1 MKFDPMKKF
10 SLLMALL
17 MSVALQV
24 TRADEDANASDLP
37 KVSVTASDPVAFD
50 GLTTGAFTL
59 YRDTTAGDLV
69 VKIAVGGTAENGVD
83 YAKLPDSVTIPDGFH
98 AVGLVVQPLATGEN
112 APGKWVEVTIQKD
125 DAYKITHGKRA
136 IVDIKA
142 NAFEDQA
149 PSVTITAPADNT
161 TIKAGSDLTITA
173 DASDPDKTSPKVSFF
188 ANDKFLGSV
197 STSPYSLIWSN
208 VPAGKFAIFARAED
222 QFGKS
227 TLSAPVHVTSTKP
240 VVIND
245 VLKLISP
252 ADGRTF
258 SAPASIELE
267 AAADAA
273 ANVQSVTFYNGDKAI
288 GTASAAPF
296 KFTWTGVGPGHY
308 TISAKGTDANGATLV
323 SDRSRIT
330 VSDAAPKVSITSPTD
345 GASFDG
351 SQDITITADAS
362 DDAGDSI
369 ASVMFF
375 ADGRF
380 LGTVK
385 TAPYT
390 FVWPKVSPG
399 THVIIARATDSFGES
414 SVSQPVKI
422 TVGNTAATIKLTSP
436 TDGATFTAPAK
447 ITLTAE
453 ASDPDGIRYVTFWSG
468 KRLIGFSLKA
478 PYTITLK
485 DVGPG
490 TYTFTAEAV
499 DKFEK
504 RTRSAA
510 VTVTVTKPGSTTGG
524 TTGTT
529 TGGATTGG
537 TTGATTGTTG
547 TTTGETT
554 GSTTAGTTTTGGTTG
569 TTTGSTT
576 GETTGSTTAGTTTT
590 GGTTGATTGTTT
602 GETGGTTGSTTGTTG
617 ETGTTTAG
625 TTGETG
631 GTTGATTGTTGTTTA
646 GTTGE
651 TGGTTGETTGGTTV
665 GTTGSISIGAARVR
679 SFIH

>member
-17 MSVALQV
+17 MSVAFQV

-98 AVGLVVQPLATGEN
+98 GVGLVVQPLATGEN

-125 DAYKITHGKRA
+125 DAYKTTHGKRA

-161 TIKAGSDLTITA
+161 VIKAGSDLTITA

-197 STSPYSLIWSN
+197 TTSPYSLIWSN

-288 GTASAAPF
+288 GTASTAPF

-308 TISAKGTDANGATLV
+308 TISAKGIDANGATLV

-330 VSDAAPKVSITSPTD
+330 VTDAPPKVSITSPAD

-422 TVGNTAATIKLTSP
+422 TVGNTAASIKLTSP

-485 DVGPG
+485 NVGPG

-510 VTVTVTKPGSTTGG
+510 VTVTVTKPSSTTGG

-529 TGGATTGG
+529 TGGVTTGG
-537 TTGATTGTTG
+537 TTGETTGTTTGATTGATTGTTG

-554 GSTTAGTTTTGGTTG
+554 GSTTGTVTTGG
-569 TTTGSTT
+569 TT

-590 GGTTGATTGTTT
+590 GGTTGATTGTT
-602 GETGGTTGSTTGTTG
+602 GETGSTTT
-617 ETGTTTAG
+617 G

-631 GTTGATTGTTGTTTA
+631 GTTGATTGTTGTTTT

-651 TGGTTGETTGGTTV
+651 TAGTTGDTTGGTTV
-665 GTTGSISIGAARVR
+665 GTTGSINIGTTGGAAGVRVR